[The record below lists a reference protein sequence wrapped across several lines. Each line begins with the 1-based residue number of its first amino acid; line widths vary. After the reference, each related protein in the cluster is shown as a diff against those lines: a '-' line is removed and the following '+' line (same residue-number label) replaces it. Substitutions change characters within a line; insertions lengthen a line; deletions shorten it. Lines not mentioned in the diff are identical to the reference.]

1 MSHRARKR
9 FGQHFLHDRNT
20 IARIVDAI
28 RPEPGDHLVEIGPGQ
43 GAITEPLLATGAQLT
58 AVEIDRDLA
67 ASLRARYAAHPRF
80 TLIEDDVLKAPL
92 DSLQPTPLRLVGNL
106 PYNIS
111 TPLIFR
117 LLALPGVVDMHF
129 MLQKEVVDRLVATA
143 GTAAYGRLSV
153 MRAAKASAQSVLK
166 IGPGAFSPPPKVD
179 SAVVRLVPR
188 QPAFPVAAPNAF
200 ETVVR
205 LAFSARRKTLA
216 NGLKSVLTR
225 DQIEACGVNPSARPE
240 TIQPAEFAALGAAVA
255 ASEQTR

>member
-28 RPEPGDHLVEIGPGQ
+28 RPEPSDHLVEIGPGQ

-92 DSLQPTPLRLVGNL
+92 GGLQPTPLRLVGNL

-179 SAVVRLVPR
+179 SAV
-188 QPAFPVAAPNAF
+188 F

-240 TIQPAEFAALGAAVA
+240 TIEPAEFAALGAAVA